1 MYKIEDI
8 IAFLKDEISNK
19 IEINCNSDLENDI
32 RITGDDVV
40 ELMDKYAIKFNV
52 NMETYLWYFHHEEET
67 IGWFGPLFFNTPR
80 QYVSHIPITPKLLL
94 DSANAG
100 CWIVQYPEH
109 QIPKS
114 RYDVILNRLFTLV
127 LLIILIAIIVKK
139 WSMK

>member
-1 MYKIEDI
+1 
-8 IAFLKDEISNK
+8 
-19 IEINCNSDLENDI
+19 
-32 RITGDDVV
+32 
-40 ELMDKYAIKFNV
+40 MDKYAIKFNV

-67 IGWFGPLFFNTPR
+67 IGWFGALFFKTPR

-100 CWIVQYPEH
+100 YWIVQYPEH
-109 QIPKS
+109 QIPKR

-127 LLIILIAIIVKK
+127 LLIILIAIMVKK